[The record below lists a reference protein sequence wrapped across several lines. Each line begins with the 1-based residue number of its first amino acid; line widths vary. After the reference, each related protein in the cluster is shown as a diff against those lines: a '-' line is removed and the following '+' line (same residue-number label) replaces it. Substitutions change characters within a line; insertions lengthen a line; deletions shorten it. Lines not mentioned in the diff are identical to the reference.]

1 MFTGIV
7 TESGSRA
14 QARDARGVL
23 DLEIEAPELARQI
36 EVGDSV
42 AVNGVCLTATD
53 TSRKTFSTQAMDET
67 LDVTTTGS
75 LVQGQRGQ
83 PGAGRA
89 ASRTVSAGTWCR
101 DTSTTPLR

>member
-7 TESGSRA
+7 TSLGTVRK
-14 QARDARGVL
+14 ARKRGGVL
-23 DLEIEAPELARQI
+23 DLEIAAPGLARQI

-53 TSRKTFSTQAMDET
+53 TSRKTFSTQAMNET

-75 LVQGQRGQ
+75 LVKGSGVNLELAR
-83 PGAGRA
+83 

-101 DTSTTPLR
+101 DTLTTPLR